1 MSRRLSISVVE
12 ETGVDIASRALSF
25 LLLSGLVYLITLVM
39 PTNVRPMILGM
50 AAGLFMM
57 ATAVAGRSIYRS
69 TTLKRDMRRG
79 GQLVADLSEPAFA
92 TDRDAR
98 ILGRNALTD
107 DFPETTVCAGLSKV
121 FQGELADPSV
131 VLDQMMRLA
140 IQSGGARQEMASGRV
155 LHLAAQPDGFLIWT
169 VSEAETDE
177 DETSLPVLKLSED
190 NQILWLN
197 ACAKR
202 VFGAVTEELTTQFS
216 SSKIRNGA
224 SLPLK
229 TKDGECRMTFVVS
242 NEDEGART
250 ITVVPQ
256 INTETAPIGDTV
268 LAHPGL
274 LDALPV
280 PMLKIASDGT
290 LIEANTEARAIFG
303 LKGGPLPPLFEL
315 VEGMGRPISDWLTD
329 AAEGRGLLQPEI
341 VRAVVPGQELFLQ
354 IALGRM
360 LENNEVVLVGILN
373 DATELKT
380 LEAQFVQ
387 SQKMQAIGQLA
398 GGVAHDFNNL
408 LTAISGHCDL
418 LLLRHDAGDPEYSDL
433 IQISQNSNRAA
444 SLVGQLL
451 AFSRKQNLKPQSL
464 DIRDTMSDLAHL
476 LNRLIGERIQLDVTH
491 EFGPQT
497 IRADRRQLEQVIV
510 NLVVNARDAMPDGGT
525 IFVRTRPEFLETE
538 ETRDRA
544 RLTPGSYVVIE
555 VEDTGVGIGSEGL
568 TKIFEPFYTTKKTGE
583 GTGLGLSTAYGIV
596 KQTGGYIF
604 VESEVGQGTKFSL
617 YFRATQK
624 KKPETIEAAPAE
636 ERTEPGDGVVLLVED
651 EAPVRAFAARA
662 LRLRGYTVVEAE
674 CAEDALEI
682 LEDDALT
689 FDIFV
694 TDVIMPG
701 LDGPTWVR
709 QALKKRPDTRV
720 VFMSGYAEEGRAEKQ
735 ARIPNSVFLPKPF
748 SLQKLTSVVQD
759 QLR

>member
-1 MSRRLSISVVE
+1 MGLAALSALFLPVATIRPLLLGVSAGLLTLALGFGLVRLARWFQARASRRQALAELDAESASAFLTDTKGRFEHRNAAAASFPECDRGSSLGTVFWNE
-12 ETGVDIASRALSF
+12 LAEPETVLQQIMGLARQ
-25 LLLSGLVYLITLVM
+25 SGT
-39 PTNVRPMILGM
+39 
-50 AAGLFMM
+50 
-57 ATAVAGRSIYRS
+57 AGR
-69 TTLKRDMRRG
+69 
-79 GQLVADLSEPAFA
+79 
-92 TDRDAR
+92 
-98 ILGRNALTD
+98 
-107 DFPETTVCAGLSKV
+107 
-121 FQGELADPSV
+121 EL
-131 VLDQMMRLA
+131 
-140 IQSGGARQEMASGRV
+140 ASGRS
-155 LHLAAQPDGFLIWT
+155 LYLRNAPGGWLIWT
-169 VSEAETDE
+169 VTEAPLDE
-177 DETSLPVLKLSED
+177 ATSPLPVFR
-190 NQILWLN
+190 
-197 ACAKR
+197 ATR
-202 VFGAVTEELTTQFS
+202 
-216 SSKIRNGA
+216 
-224 SLPLK
+224 
-229 TKDGECRMTFVVS
+229 DGEILFRNTAAASQFGNKATRLSGVLGDAPLRDGGSLTLDTVDGLCRMTSV
-242 NEDEGART
+242 
-250 ITVVPQ
+250 ITTDPAGGQTVTLVPQ
-256 INTETAPIGDTV
+256 ITGEAPAIKGTV
-268 LAHPGL
+268 LAQPGL
-274 LDALPV
+274 LNALPV
-280 PMLKIASDGT
+280 PMLKIAADGT
-290 LIEANTEARAIFG
+290 LIEANSEARSIFG
-303 LKGGPLPPLFEL
+303 LRDAHLPPLFEL

-329 AAEGRGLLQPEI
+329 AAEGRGLLKPEI

-360 LENNEVVLVGILN
+360 VENDEVALVGILN

-433 IQISQNSNRAA
+433 IQISQNANRAA

-476 LNRLIGERIQLDVTH
+476 LNRLIGERIQLNVTH
-491 EFGPQT
+491 DLGPQI

-525 IFVRTRPEFLETE
+525 INVRTRPEFLEVET
-538 ETRDRA
+538 TRDRA
-544 RLTPGSYVVIE
+544 RMTPGSYVVIE
-555 VEDTGVGIGSEGL
+555 VQDTGTGIGPEGL
-568 TKIFEPFYTTKKTGE
+568 SKIFEPFYTTKKTGE

-596 KQTGGYIF
+596 KQTGGFIF
-604 VESEVGQGTKFSL
+604 VESEVGEGTTFSL

-624 KKPETIEAAPAE
+624 KETETVPEPPKEEKVAP
-636 ERTEPGDGVVLLVED
+636 TDGVILLVED

-682 LEDDALT
+682 LADEALA
-689 FDIFV
+689 FDMFV

-709 QALKKRPDTRV
+709 QALKQRPDTRV
-720 VFMSGYAEEGRAEKQ
+720 IFMSGYAEEGRAEKQ

-748 SLQKLTSVVQD
+748 SLQKLTSLVQD
-759 QLR
+759 QLS